1 MGSDED
7 NPRSRYGLSCPVGGQ
22 FYICK
27 DSPTRFMGCC
37 DIDPCKNG
45 GICTTSALRSSSF
58 SRGNYGDIPGQ
69 DCLVGGAKNW
79 YTCSYNNPPFLGCC
93 LENPCVSGQCHPGNV
108 TAAKLASDEASAA
121 PFLTG
126 GSSSSSSASS
136 SSDESKK
143 GGLPTGAI
151 VGIVIGVV
159 VVLAVIGFLVWR
171 LKQQKKVFYHPP
183 AAQAPPSPPHDVQM
197 GVVSSPHSQH
207 SAIRHLPPKRPQHP
221 VHPSQQLGAHDAAP
235 SGLVLRRQLDAGVL
249 GGAAAVARAA

>member
-37 DIDPCKNG
+37 DIDPYKNG

-126 GSSSSSSASS
+126 GSSSSSSAASS
-136 SSDESKK
+136 ADESKK
-143 GGLPTGAI
+143 GGAPHGRHCRHCGRCRRRPGHYRLP
-151 VGIVIGVV
+151 GVASEAAEEG
-159 VVLAVIGFLVWR
+159 LL
-171 LKQQKKVFYHPP
+171 PP
-183 AAQAPPSPPHDVQM
+183 ASRPSTAL
-197 GVVSSPHSQH
+197 SPS
-207 SAIRHLPPKRPQHP
+207 
-221 VHPSQQLGAHDAAP
+221 
-235 SGLVLRRQLDAGVL
+235 
-249 GGAAAVARAA
+249 

>member
-136 SSDESKK
+136 SADESKK
-143 GGLPTGAI
+143 GGSP
-151 VGIVIGVV
+151 
-159 VVLAVIGFLVWR
+159 R
-171 LKQQKKVFYHPP
+171 
-183 AAQAPPSPPHDVQM
+183 APLSALWS
-197 GVVSSPHSQH
+197 VSSS
-207 SAIRHLPPKRPQHP
+207 SW
-221 VHPSQQLGAHDAAP
+221 PS
-235 SGLVLRRQLDAGVL
+235 SVSWCGV
-249 GGAAAVARAA
+249 